1 MRLRLVLLLAVVCG
15 LASAAGAYLVIRYA
29 RPQRLHAR
37 VLNAVDEEGE
47 LHVVVEPA
55 PPPHIQRVQTCQF
68 NTRAINVAVQA
79 YFAQNKQWPDE
90 VSDMLPNT
98 ANFASTT
105 PAGLTGG
112 QLTEMP
118 ICPFGA
124 PYQLAAVH
132 EDPAD
137 TSTPIVGY
145 LTDWK
150 GHWPTYRWQ
159 DATEHLP

>member
-1 MRLRLVLLLAVVCG
+1 MVKA
-15 LASAAGAYLVIRYA
+15 
-29 RPQRLHAR
+29 
-37 VLNAVDEEGE
+37 LNADGK

-55 PPPHIQRVQTCQF
+55 PPPDIERVRVCQSNIRII
-68 NTRAINVAVQA
+68 NTAVQA
-79 YFAQNKQWPDE
+79 YFAQNKEWPDE

-112 QLTEMP
+112 QLVEMP

-124 PYQLAAVH
+124 PYRLAAVR

-137 TSTPIVGY
+137 TRTPIVGY